1 MYLSELTALSGVS
14 GNEGAVR
21 NFIKERITPLCD
33 RIEIDNMGN
42 LLAFKKGRGDSGKL
56 LLLSA
61 HMDEVGL
68 IAGRITDEGF
78 IKFKT
83 VGSLDPRVLISKRVL
98 VGQEQ
103 IPGVIGRRAIHLLS
117 AEERK
122 QMPKISDLYVD
133 IGVKNKKEAEKKVKV
148 GDYISFDS
156 AYREFGAGLIKA
168 KALDDRAGCNVL
180 MNLMREDC
188 EWDVCF
194 AFTVQE
200 EVGLRGARILCKR
213 QRPDVAVVVEGTTCS
228 DLPETA
234 ENMISTRLSKGAALS
249 YIDAA
254 TCYNRPLVNFIY
266 NLAKEQGV
274 PVQIKQTAT
283 GGNDA
288 GALHV
293 SGGGIPTAVVSV
305 PARYIHSPASVIS
318 KADLNAVEALVKLII
333 QEVHHA

>member
-1 MYLSELTALSGVS
+1 
-14 GNEGAVR
+14 
-21 NFIKERITPLCD
+21 
-33 RIEIDNMGN
+33 
-42 LLAFKKGRGDSGKL
+42 
-56 LLLSA
+56 
-61 HMDEVGL
+61 
-68 IAGRITDEGF
+68 
-78 IKFKT
+78 
-83 VGSLDPRVLISKRVL
+83 
-98 VGQEQ
+98 
-103 IPGVIGRRAIHLLS
+103 
-117 AEERK
+117 
-122 QMPKISDLYVD
+122 
-133 IGVKNKKEAEKKVKV
+133 
-148 GDYISFDS
+148 
-156 AYREFGAGLIKA
+156 
-168 KALDDRAGCNVL
+168 
-180 MNLMREDC
+180 MREDC